1 MIRKNRRAEPCKM
14 TACLRALIFAGFALF
29 SWESQA
35 QYTDLSSA
43 YDKLV
48 QSIVITSGTNE
59 VLKNQGVKELSD
71 SVKKMIND
79 SLTSDVLN
87 ETPTRHRSAFATYY
101 YAVLCGDIEYAVL
114 SNGTHDYVKKRIVM
128 LMNNYPIN
136 DDNAYNETEE
146 IAMAFGLGLSY
157 AIEKEF
163 TQKLLTE
170 KIKALSTHKDFL
182 YSIDR
187 YIQNGGLEGEPKSKM
202 EQSVL
207 VMFIKMSRW
216 ASANAAGT
224 GK

>member
-1 MIRKNRRAEPCKM
+1 
-14 TACLRALIFAGFALF
+14 
-29 SWESQA
+29 
-35 QYTDLSSA
+35 
-43 YDKLV
+43 
-48 QSIVITSGTNE
+48 
-59 VLKNQGVKELSD
+59 
-71 SVKKMIND
+71 
-79 SLTSDVLN
+79 
-87 ETPTRHRSAFATYY
+87 
-101 YAVLCGDIEYAVL
+101 
-114 SNGTHDYVKKRIVM
+114 M